1 MTEESRGKRRKQANP
16 RRNRGKT
23 REGLESL
30 KKLMRVEDVAA
41 AFPANRAGCVF
52 GILRTRLNSGKL
64 IRLLRN
70 VLLFFTLLN
79 KTLRSKSESYMKSDL
94 RSLGLLHPD

>member
-23 REGLESL
+23 CEGLESL

-52 GILRTRLNSGKL
+52 THTPEFSLTYPPAAELLLL
-64 IRLLRN
+64 IFDSSR
-70 VLLFFTLLN
+70 
-79 KTLRSKSESYMKSDL
+79 
-94 RSLGLLHPD
+94 